1 MLLKAVAKRLRECAR
16 NVDTIARLGG
26 DEFTII
32 QIDTQSPRDV
42 EALAQRICKAMSA
55 PFELDGQVV
64 KVATSIGVVIGPKD
78 GSNVELLMSRAD
90 LALYQAK
97 ETGRGSYHMFEE
109 KLETNVLERRA
120 LGVDLNQALT
130 DGSLEL
136 HYQPIITLEN
146 NQISGFEALLRWHHP
161 EKGII
166 MPDKFI
172 SIAEETGQINKI
184 GRWVL
189 KNACAEAMLW
199 PEHIKVAVNVSL
211 VQFENG
217 QIMLAVANALGSSH
231 LPASRLELEI
241 TESVLLQDDEVTLS
255 VLHKLRDLGV
265 QIAMD
270 DFGTGYSS
278 LSYLQSFPF
287 DKIKIDAAFI
297 KNLSEKGDELGIV
310 HAVVS
315 LASKLGI
322 STVAEGVETE
332 IQLDVVRG
340 EGCTEGQGYLFS
352 RPMAADKIKAYIDH
366 NSKNERHLKLV
377 HNV

>member
-1 MLLKAVAKRLRECAR
+1 
-16 NVDTIARLGG
+16 
-26 DEFTII
+26 
-32 QIDTQSPRDV
+32 
-42 EALAQRICKAMSA
+42 MSA

-315 LASKLGI
+315 LASRLGI